1 MLKVILTAAAVLGLA
16 AGAAG
21 ACELN
26 NMKTT
31 QSPVPAVT
39 AQAPIQT
46 PAPVA
51 QVTAT
56 PSTQDVAQATIAKP
70 ATETKT
76 N

>member
-16 AGAAG
+16 AGAAS
-21 ACELN
+21 ACQLN
-26 NMKTT
+26 NTKTT
-31 QSPVPAVT
+31 QSPTPAVT
-39 AQAPIQT
+39 AQAPIHT

-51 QVTAT
+51 QAAT

-70 ATETKT
+70 TTETKT